1 MASDPSYPDSEVA
14 RLIRNARIRKGMS
27 YARLG
32 AAVDR
37 TATTIRRWE
46 RGEITPQEEAFPAL
60 AEALDVEQEALLHAL
75 HGPDP
80 HVVVAAPAEV
90 TSDEPSDA
98 DTSVSGGELGASVVV
113 AEPMPEPTPIRP
125 GIALVPAKEDD
136 TESGEIAVV
145 PDNSSD
151 QQEETPKPWIDVSN
165 EQIVTPSSAK
175 QPTPRPAKEAPPKQV
190 APVATTATTSSTEPT
205 EPVVAAVVPPP
216 RAVAVIP
223 QTGWRQL
230 PSYAED
236 PRERW
241 RYVLRFILT
250 AVALAIMAYVTLWAG
265 GELLTALDEAMDLF
279 SDPEDVTATTTVFST
294 P

>member
-1 MASDPSYPDSEVA
+1 MP
-14 RLIRNARIRKGMS
+14 R
-27 YARLG
+27 
-32 AAVDR
+32 
-37 TATTIRRWE
+37 
-46 RGEITPQEEAFPAL
+46 
-60 AEALDVEQEALLHAL
+60 ALDVELEALLHAL

-98 DTSVSGGELGASVVV
+98 DTSVSGGESGASAVI

-145 PDNSSD
+145 PDNSSE
-151 QQEETPKPWIDVSN
+151 QQEEPSEPWIDVSN
-165 EQIVTPSSAK
+165 EQIVAPSPAR
-175 QPTPRPAKEAPPKQV
+175 QPTPGPAKEAPPKQV
-190 APVATTATTSSTEPT
+190 APVMATATTSISEPT

-216 RAVAVIP
+216 QAVAVVA
-223 QTGWRQL
+223 QVGWRQL
-230 PSYAED
+230 PSYVED

-250 AVALAIMAYVTLWAG
+250 AVVLAIMAYVTLWAG